1 MPPSLGSILGYSAI
15 PVATAICGG
24 LVAAWKPPGVRLA
37 AAVQHFAAGVVFA
50 AAASELLP
58 DVLHQRALLPTLLG
72 GAAGVAV
79 MVSVKTW
86 ARRAKGA
93 QSLIA
98 ITAVDIL
105 VDGLVVGVGFL
116 AGMRQGMLLTFALSI
131 ELLFLGLSV
140 AAALAQTAATPSQI
154 VTATGGLALLLPVGT
169 IGGVLLLGRAPTSI
183 QTGFYAFG
191 LVALLYLVTEELLVE
206 AHEHEE
212 SPVMTA
218 VFFAGFFL
226 LVIVEELLQQ

>member
-1 MPPSLGSILGYSAI
+1 MPPSLGRILRYSAI

-24 LVAAWKPPGVRLA
+24 LVAAWKPPTARLA

-58 DVLHQRALLPTLLG
+58 DVLHQRALLPTLFG
-72 GAAGVAV
+72 GAAGVAL

-86 ARRAKGA
+86 ASRAKA
-93 QSLIA
+93 ARSLIA
-98 ITAVDIL
+98 ITAADIL

-140 AAALAQTAATPSQI
+140 AAALAQTAATRSQI
-154 VTATGGLALLLPVGT
+154 VTTTGGLALPSARCDHRWGAATGQGSDLHTDSFLCLWT
-169 IGGVLLLGRAPTSI
+169 CRA
-183 QTGFYAFG
+183 
-191 LVALLYLVTEELLVE
+191 ALSLDRGIARRST
-206 AHEHEE
+206 
-212 SPVMTA
+212 
-218 VFFAGFFL
+218 
-226 LVIVEELLQQ
+226 